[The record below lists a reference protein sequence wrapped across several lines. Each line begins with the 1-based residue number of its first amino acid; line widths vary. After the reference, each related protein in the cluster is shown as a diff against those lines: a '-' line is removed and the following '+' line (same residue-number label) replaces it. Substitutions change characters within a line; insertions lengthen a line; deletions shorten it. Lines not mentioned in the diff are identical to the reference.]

1 MKKIGLVLLSLILT
15 VVVLV
20 ACKPTQ
26 KLSIEDRLVGE
37 YQSDLGTWEF
47 DKNGDVYFSG
57 LKGSWEI
64 DDESNGFGLSDD
76 ESTDDES
83 SESDSPQK
91 IYIRFDEYN
100 KEDKSDIGMTF
111 TTEIE
116 RDDENSYEK
125 LSKLSLNLETSIF
138 KGHKSLEEKFDGIN
152 VVRLTRKQ

>member
-37 YQSDLGTWEF
+37 YKSDLGTWEF

-100 KEDKSDIGMTF
+100 EEDKSDIVISF

-125 LSKLSLNLETSIF
+125 LSKLSLNLKTSIF
-138 KGHKSLEEKFDGIN
+138 EGHKSLEEKFDGIN

>member
-37 YQSDLGTWEF
+37 YKSDLGTWEF

-100 KEDKSDIGMTF
+100 KEDKSDLALTF

>member
-37 YQSDLGTWEF
+37 YKSDLGTWEF